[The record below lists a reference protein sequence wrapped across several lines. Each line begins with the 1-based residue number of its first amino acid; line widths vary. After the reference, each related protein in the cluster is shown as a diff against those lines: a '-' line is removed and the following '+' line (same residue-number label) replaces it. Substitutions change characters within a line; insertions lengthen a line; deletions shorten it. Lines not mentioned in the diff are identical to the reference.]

1 MCIYIYTCLKHFEKG
16 NHQISTWTPSYTIS
30 HEIFHPKRHRCVFQT
45 DPSDVVVS
53 WKFKLTNTQNGK
65 SSSNHPFFGDLL
77 VSGRLKLRYL
87 CPFRP
92 TKPTAPDKYHGESAG
107 GAAQLTSKDL
117 QFSSDDPKN
126 LTTWQMAILGETPNV
141 WKFWVV
147 KKNNNYLLY
156 IDIYISF
163 KHIIY
168 IYIHIDIFMVHFP
181 GNISVRYTFVSLPF
195 TALLAKLGWF
205 EKHRMNLGWFVF
217 TDTSPWFTD
226 FFWLVWQFVG
236 HKYDNHGFLKQTASQ
251 KVRGFEMVL

>member
-1 MCIYIYTCLKHFEKG
+1 MNF
-16 NHQISTWTPSYTIS
+16 
-30 HEIFHPKRHRCVFQT
+30 FHPKRHRCVFQT

-126 LTTWQMAILGETPNV
+126 LTTCKWQYLGKLQMFEN
-141 WKFWVV
+141 FE
-147 KKNNNYLLY
+147 LLRKTIIIYY
-156 IDIYISF
+156 IYIYISF

-168 IYIHIDIFMVHFP
+168 IYI
-181 GNISVRYTFVSLPF
+181 YTYRHLHGPF
-195 TALLAKLGWF
+195 S
-205 EKHRMNLGWFVF
+205 R
-217 TDTSPWFTD
+217 
-226 FFWLVWQFVG
+226 
-236 HKYDNHGFLKQTASQ
+236 
-251 KVRGFEMVL
+251 

>member
-1 MCIYIYTCLKHFEKG
+1 MVVGRRSFPIGFRKLFRGELLNFGDEHYVYIYIYTCLKHFEKG
-16 NHQISTWTPSYTIS
+16 NHQTSTWTPSYTIS

-156 IDIYISF
+156 I
-163 KHIIY
+163 
-168 IYIHIDIFMVHFP
+168 
-181 GNISVRYTFVSLPF
+181 YTF
-195 TALLAKLGWF
+195 LL
-205 EKHRMNLGWFVF
+205 NI
-217 TDTSPWFTD
+217 
-226 FFWLVWQFVG
+226 
-236 HKYDNHGFLKQTASQ
+236 
-251 KVRGFEMVL
+251 